1 MIWVLIWLIGS
12 FAGDLWRFQETK
24 ERKGK
29 KKRRWDVWREKDRK
43 GEEKKVE
50 SSKKERMKKEEM
62 ETVYIRREE
71 GNKLLPFPQGAKEA
85 KETEEWKDERKNSV

>member
-1 MIWVLIWLIGS
+1 M
-12 FAGDLWRFQETK
+12 
-24 ERKGK
+24 
-29 KKRRWDVWREKDRK
+29 
-43 GEEKKVE
+43 E